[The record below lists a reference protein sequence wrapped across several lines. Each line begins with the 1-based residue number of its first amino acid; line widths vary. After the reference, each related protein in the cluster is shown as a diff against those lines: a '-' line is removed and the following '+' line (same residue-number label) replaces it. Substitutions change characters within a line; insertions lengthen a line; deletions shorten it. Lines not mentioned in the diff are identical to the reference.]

1 MVRGR
6 ARTRCLFAVCLPR
19 VAGIGHWRV
28 TPSLPPEPPRL
39 CSAATIPNC
48 ATAQVNGWKF
58 LDKAAP
64 LKRDLVENGGL
75 GAGIIT
81 HAKKEAEVLGSTL
94 CAELQTHS
102 HQ

>member
-1 MVRGR
+1 
-6 ARTRCLFAVCLPR
+6 
-19 VAGIGHWRV
+19 
-28 TPSLPPEPPRL
+28 
-39 CSAATIPNC
+39 
-48 ATAQVNGWKF
+48 VNGWKF